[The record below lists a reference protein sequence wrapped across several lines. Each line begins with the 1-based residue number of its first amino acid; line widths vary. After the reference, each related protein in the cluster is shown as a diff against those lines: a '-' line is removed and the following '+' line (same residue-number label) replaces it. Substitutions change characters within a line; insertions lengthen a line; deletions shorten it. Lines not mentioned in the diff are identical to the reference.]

1 MATSSEDVPDQ
12 LKELVSYLFTRREAI
27 LNGWR
32 TACEQDPT
40 LGKVSTLSRE
50 EFNNL
55 LPIVLDILEQRLL
68 NKKQEADTAVTAS
81 SHGLHRWKKALHL
94 SETLQE
100 LHHLTQILYG
110 ELQTYQEFFP
120 NTDARMLL
128 RVQQQITQLMSETI
142 NGSVQKYDELQRL
155 EAANRATALQL
166 AIEQMETISRQ
177 RGDML
182 RTSSHDLRSSFGIVN
197 SAAFLLKTEG
207 LSEQEREQYL
217 DMLNRNLDNIQYML
231 SNLMDL
237 SRLEAGEETMHVESV
252 DVAALLKELA
262 SNAQPIAAER
272 GLLLQADGPASL
284 VAETDKVKLQRIVQN
299 LLLNALKYTTTGFI
313 SVSWGLE
320 SENRFIIGVQDSGPG
335 LPSNLMNLL
344 AKQLK
349 PTVEPTSA
357 TGPEQA
363 EPVAAYP
370 SDSHTIPAGDT
381 LLKDAGQPDKGEGVG
396 LQIVK
401 RLCDLIDASMEIET
415 QPERGTLVR
424 LRIPLD
430 WESTK

>member
-1 MATSSEDVPDQ
+1 MATSIEDVPDQ
-12 LKELVSYLFTRREAI
+12 LTELVSYLFTRREAI
-27 LNGWR
+27 LNNWR

-40 LGKVSTLSRE
+40 LSKISALSRE

-68 NKKQEADTAVTAS
+68 NQEPKADTAVTAS

-110 ELQTYQEFFP
+110 ELQSFQELFP
-120 NTDARMLL
+120 HSDARMLL

-142 NGSVQKYDELQRL
+142 NGSVHKYDELQRL
-155 EAANRATALQL
+155 EAANRANALQQ
-166 AIEQMETISRQ
+166 AIDQMETISRQ

-197 SAAFLLKTEG
+197 SAAYLLKTEG
-207 LSEQEREQYL
+207 LSEQERDQYL
-217 DMLNRNLDNIQYML
+217 DMLNRNLNNIQSML
-231 SNLMDL
+231 GNLMDL
-237 SRLEAGEETMHVESV
+237 SRLEAGEETLQIEPV
-252 DVAALLKELA
+252 DIAELLRELVR
-262 SNAQPIAAER
+262 SAQPIAAER
-272 GLLLQADGPASL
+272 GLVLQADGPDSL
-284 VAETDKVKLQRIVQN
+284 VAETDRVKLQRIVQN
-299 LLLNALKYTTTGFI
+299 LVLNALKYTTAGFI

-320 SENRFIIGVQDSGPG
+320 NGIRYIISVQDSGPG
-335 LPSNLMNLL
+335 LPNHLTNLL
-344 AKQLK
+344 ARQLK

-363 EPVAAYP
+363 DPVAAYP
-370 SDSHTIPAGDT
+370 SDKHLIPPGNT
-381 LLKDAGQPDKGEGVG
+381 LVDHINQPDKGEGVG

-401 RLCDLIDASMEIET
+401 RLCDLIDANMDVET

-424 LRIPLD
+424 LRIPTHWD
-430 WESTK
+430 SAR